1 MTGRLID
8 GKQIS
13 ALIQEELVQRV
24 KDLKDKG
31 VIPGL
36 AVLLVGE
43 DPASQ
48 VYVRMKGRTCEKL
61 GMYSETVVLPES
73 TPEQEL
79 LERIAFLND
88 DPRIHGILVQLPLP
102 PHIREDRIIDS
113 IRPSKDVDAFHPY
126 NVGRMLVGTPVFLPA
141 TPAGIQQLLIRS
153 GIETSGKHAVVV
165 GRSNIV
171 GKPIAAILVQK
182 GRGGD
187 ATVTLTHSR
196 TADLASITRQADI
209 LIVAIGKADFIT
221 RDMVKPGAV
230 VIDVGMN
237 RVEDSTK
244 DKGYRLVGDVDF
256 AEVKEVC
263 SAITPVP
270 GGVGPMTIAMLM
282 TNTVQAA
289 ESGQI

>member
-1 MTGRLID
+1 MAGRLID

-24 KDLKDKG
+24 EILKEKG

-61 GMYSETVVLPES
+61 GMYSETIVLPES
-73 TPEQEL
+73 TSEQEL
-79 LERIAFLND
+79 LKRIEDLNA

-102 PHIREDRIIDS
+102 SHIREDRVIDS
-113 IRPSKDVDAFHPY
+113 IHPSKDVDAFHPY
-126 NVGRMLVGTPVFLPA
+126 NVGRMLIGTPAFLPA

-153 GIETSGKHAVVV
+153 NIQTSGKHVVVV

-171 GKPIAAILVQK
+171 GKPISAMLVQK
-182 GRGGD
+182 GPGGD
-187 ATVTLTHSR
+187 ATVTLAHSR

-230 VIDVGMN
+230 VIDVGVN
-237 RVEDSTK
+237 RVEDPAT

-289 ESGQI
+289 ESGQR

>member
-8 GKQIS
+8 GKKIS
-13 ALIQEELVQRV
+13 ALIQEELLQRV
-24 KDLKDKG
+24 ATLKDKG
-31 VIPGL
+31 VVPGL
-36 AVLLVGE
+36 AVILVGE

-61 GMYSETVVLPES
+61 GMYSETAVLPES
-73 TPEQEL
+73 TTEQEL
-79 LERIAFLND
+79 LERIKVLNL

-102 PHIREDRIIDS
+102 SHIREDRVIDS
-113 IRPSKDVDAFHPY
+113 IHPSKDVDAFHPY
-126 NVGRMLVGTPVFLPA
+126 NVGRMLIGTPAFLPA

-153 GIETSGKHAVVV
+153 GIQTAGKHVVVV

-171 GKPIAAILVQK
+171 GKPVSIMLAQK
-182 GRGGD
+182 GPGGD
-187 ATVTLTHSR
+187 ATVTLAHSR
-196 TADLASITRQADI
+196 TVDLPSITRQADI

-221 RDMVKPGAV
+221 REMVKPGV
-230 VIDVGMN
+230 VIIDVGVN
-237 RVEDSTK
+237 RIDDASTE
-244 DKGYRLVGDVDF
+244 KGYRLVGDVDF
-256 AEVKEVC
+256 AEVKKVC

>member
-1 MTGRLID
+1 M
-8 GKQIS
+8 
-13 ALIQEELVQRV
+13 QRV
-24 KDLKDKG
+24 EILKEKG

-61 GMYSETVVLPES
+61 GMYSETIVLPES
-73 TPEQEL
+73 TTEQEL
-79 LERIAFLND
+79 LERIEALNND
-88 DPRIHGILVQLPLP
+88 SRIHGILVQLPLP
-102 PHIREDRIIDS
+102 THIRESRVIDS

-126 NVGRMLVGTPVFLPA
+126 NVGRMLIGTPAFLPA
-141 TPAGIQQLLIRS
+141 TPAGIQQLLVRS
-153 GIETSGKHAVVV
+153 NIQTSGKHVVVV

-171 GKPIAAILVQK
+171 GKPISAMLVQK
-182 GRGGD
+182 GPGGD
-187 ATVTLTHSR
+187 ATVTLAHSR
-196 TADLASITRQADI
+196 TADLAAITRQADI

-230 VIDVGMN
+230 VIDVGVN
-237 RVEDSTK
+237 RVEDPEAE
-244 DKGYRLVGDVDF
+244 KGYRLVGDVDF

-289 ESGQI
+289 ESGQR